1 MSKNNTF
8 EIEGGGTDAHTH
20 TRTTSL
26 YIFEM
31 YLQSKLSVKE
41 DECSNRTTKQ
51 YEEDD
56 NEATEHAAR
65 LESSTTT
72 SETSEESEEG
82 GDDEADE
89 DEEEVGGVGGVRP
102 VQAGRDVLTNE
113 GVLSIQQNI
122 DRSSKQC
129 TETKLKHIHLILA
142 SICFLYSGVNTYMY
156 IIFRVIFSTI
166 VGQIK

>member
-1 MSKNNTF
+1 
-8 EIEGGGTDAHTH
+8 
-20 TRTTSL
+20 
-26 YIFEM
+26 M
-31 YLQSKLSVKE
+31 YLPSKLSVKE

-89 DEEEVGGVGGVRP
+89 DEEEVGGVGWVRP
-102 VQAGRDVLTNE
+102 VQAGLDVLTNE

-129 TETKLKHIHLILA
+129 TETKLK
-142 SICFLYSGVNTYMY
+142 
-156 IIFRVIFSTI
+156 
-166 VGQIK
+166 